1 MESTNGWWQE
11 IERELERQFDRFL
24 EDHPNQKE
32 LLEKEEQ
39 GEKLQRLQ
47 NKLQILDQQ
56 AVQLRQR
63 LCNLS
68 AEINHWRQRV
78 QRAQQAEA
86 YQLADQAEAH
96 LSKLMGQG
104 RDCWQA
110 LTELGIQDKQL
121 KEEIQALPTNKNNIK
136 QTSMEDLETAWKNFE
151 ANQALENLKKEQQ
164 K

>member
-110 LTELGIQDKQL
+110 LTELGIQVKQL
-121 KEEIQALPTNKNNIK
+121 KEEIQALPTNKNNKK
-136 QTSMEDLETAWKNFE
+136 QTSIEDLETAWKNFE

>member
-47 NKLQILDQQ
+47 NKLLILDQQ

-110 LTELGIQDKQL
+110 LTELGIQVKQL
-121 KEEIQALPTNKNNIK
+121 KEEIQALPTNKNNKK

>member
-1 MESTNGWWQE
+1 
-11 IERELERQFDRFL
+11 
-24 EDHPNQKE
+24 
-32 LLEKEEQ
+32 
-39 GEKLQRLQ
+39 
-47 NKLQILDQQ
+47 
-56 AVQLRQR
+56 
-63 LCNLS
+63 
-68 AEINHWRQRV
+68 V

-121 KEEIQALPTNKNNIK
+121 KEEIQALPTNKNNKK

>member
-121 KEEIQALPTNKNNIK
+121 KEEIQALPTNKNNKK
-136 QTSMEDLETAWKNFE
+136 QTSIEDLETAWKNFE

>member
-47 NKLQILDQQ
+47 NKLLILDQQ

-121 KEEIQALPTNKNNIK
+121 KEEIQALPTNKNNKK

>member
-121 KEEIQALPTNKNNIK
+121 KEEIQALPTNKNNKK

>member
-47 NKLQILDQQ
+47 NKLQIIDQQ

-121 KEEIQALPTNKNNIK
+121 KEEIQALPTNKNNKK